1 MFCPTCGTPTQL
13 PEQNFCKAC
22 GLNLTLVTS
31 ALQASPGPSGAGSDM
46 AAAVAGQLASLQH
59 SKDRLWR
66 TKLRRAEWGLVVG
79 GPLLSA
85 ALGIS
90 ASVLEHISHWLAR
103 FVVSFS
109 GFGGLMFCRHPPA
122 RVCTHGVQAGTASAG
137 RHRSDASARSAGE
150 CRCATFRHFRR
161 RDTLPGSLPG
171 AANRCRAAQCDRAH
185 DATAQRSL
193 SVLAQGIGPRHRT
206 DRLRVSKTGGFF
218 RKPFQ

>member
-109 GFGGLMFCRHPPA
+109 GFGGLMFLPA
-122 RVCTHGVQAGTASAG
+122 SSCSCMHAW
-137 RHRSDASARSAGE
+137 RSSRN
-150 CRCATFRHFRR
+150 RFRR
-161 RDTLPGSLPG
+161 SSSFR
-171 AANRCRAAQCDRAH
+171 
-185 DATAQRSL
+185 
-193 SVLAQGIGPRHRT
+193 
-206 DRLRVSKTGGFF
+206 RLRQVRWGVPLRHLPPFPAARHLTGEPS
-218 RKPFQ
+218 RRRQPLPRRPV